1 MSEGKKK
8 LTAEE
13 LEALWQQAGLSND
26 LMFRFVME
34 NPILCQRTVSLLL
47 GKQIGRITEQQ
58 TQFSIETDGRL
69 KGIRLDLFV
78 EVDGEMVDIEIQTVY
93 LSKKEMGHRLRF
105 YQSELDQMGIRK
117 GQKYKDLKR
126 SIIIFICTYDPFG
139 KGIGR
144 YTFEEVC
151 QEYTDIILDD
161 GITKIIYNT
170 LGTLPENDKNKT
182 GLEHLF
188 KYINGGEPEDDL
200 CRELDAEVKKQR
212 QDVNKKGVFVM
223 WEQILTER
231 EDEAEKKGKIEAKIE
246 AIKNLMDSCEWT
258 IEQAMKALKIPEAD
272 YPKYIAML

>member
-1 MSEGKKK
+1 
-8 LTAEE
+8 
-13 LEALWQQAGLSND
+13 
-26 LMFRFVME
+26 MFRFVME

-78 EVDGEMVDIEIQTVY
+78 EVDGEMVDVEIQTVY

>member
-78 EVDGEMVDIEIQTVY
+78 EVDGEMVDVEIQTVY

-161 GITKIIYNT
+161 GITKIIYHNVAEDSHLYRWGMMTSKNT
-170 LGTLPENDKNKT
+170 VGTT
-182 GLEHLF
+182 GIHAH
-188 KYINGGEPEDDL
+188 GECVSPFCYGRRRFSLKWESPSPNAISVR
-200 CRELDAEVKKQR
+200 RE
-212 QDVNKKGVFVM
+212 
-223 WEQILTER
+223 
-231 EDEAEKKGKIEAKIE
+231 
-246 AIKNLMDSCEWT
+246 
-258 IEQAMKALKIPEAD
+258 
-272 YPKYIAML
+272 

>member
-78 EVDGEMVDIEIQTVY
+78 EVDGEMVDVEIQTVY

-161 GITKIIYNT
+161 GIAKIIYNT

-231 EDEAEKKGKIEAKIE
+231 ENEAEKKGKIEILIELVKDKIISIKEAAKRANMTE
-246 AIKNLMDSCEWT
+246 AEFS
-258 IEQAMKALKIPEAD
+258 ALLQ
-272 YPKYIAML
+272 Y

>member
-8 LTAEE
+8 STAEE

-78 EVDGEMVDIEIQTVY
+78 EVDGEMVDVEIQTVY

-117 GQKYKDLKR
+117 GQKYKNLKR

-170 LGTLPENDKNKT
+170 LGTLPEDDKNKT
-182 GLEHLF
+182 SLEHLF

-200 CRELDAEVKKQR
+200 CRDLDAEVKKQR
-212 QDVNKKGVFVM
+212 QDVNKKGAFVM

-231 EDEAEKKGKIEAKIE
+231 EQEAEKKGKIEILIELVKDKIISIKEAAKRANMTE
-246 AIKNLMDSCEWT
+246 AEFS
-258 IEQAMKALKIPEAD
+258 ALLQ
-272 YPKYIAML
+272 Y

>member
-78 EVDGEMVDIEIQTVY
+78 EVDGEMVDVEIQTVY

-170 LGTLPENDKNKT
+170 LGTLPEDDKNKT
-182 GLEHLF
+182 SLEHLF

-200 CRELDAEVKKQR
+200 CRDLDAEVKKQR
-212 QDVNKKGVFVM
+212 QDVNKKGAFVM

-231 EDEAEKKGKIEAKIE
+231 EQEAEKKGKIEILIALVKDKIISIAEAAKRANMTE
-246 AIKNLMDSCEWT
+246 AEFS
-258 IEQAMKALKIPEAD
+258 ALVQ
-272 YPKYIAML
+272 Y

>member
-1 MSEGKKK
+1 MTEGKKK
-8 LTAEE
+8 LTVEE
-13 LEALWQQAGLSND
+13 LEVLWQQAGLSND

-78 EVDGEMVDIEIQTVY
+78 EVDGEMVDVEIQTVY

-170 LGTLPENDKNKT
+170 LGTLPEDDKNKT
-182 GLEHLF
+182 SLEHLF

-212 QDVNKKGVFVM
+212 QDVNKKGAFVM

-231 EDEAEKKGKIEAKIE
+231 EEATEARVKIE
-246 AIKNLMDSCEWT
+246 AIKNLMDSCKWT
-258 IEQAMKALKIPEAD
+258 IEQAMEALKIPEAD

>member
-47 GKQIGRITEQQ
+47 GKQIGTITEQQ

-78 EVDGEMVDIEIQTVY
+78 EVDGEMVDVEIQTVY

-182 GLEHLF
+182 SLEHLF

-200 CRELDAEVKKQR
+200 CRDLDAEVKKQR

-231 EDEAEKKGKIEAKIE
+231 EEATEARVKIE
-246 AIKNLMDSCEWT
+246 AIKNLMDSCKWT
-258 IEQAMKALKIPEAD
+258 IEQAMEALKIPEAD

>member
-47 GKQIGRITEQQ
+47 GKQIGTITEQQ

-78 EVDGEMVDIEIQTVY
+78 EVDGEMVDVEIQTVY

-151 QEYTDIILDD
+151 QEYTDIVLDD

-170 LGTLPENDKNKT
+170 LGTLPEDDKNKT
-182 GLEHLF
+182 SLEHLF

-212 QDVNKKGVFVM
+212 QDVNKKGAFVM

-231 EDEAEKKGKIEAKIE
+231 EEATEARVKIE
-246 AIKNLMDSCEWT
+246 AIKNLMDSCKWT
-258 IEQAMKALKIPEAD
+258 IEQAMEALKIPEAD